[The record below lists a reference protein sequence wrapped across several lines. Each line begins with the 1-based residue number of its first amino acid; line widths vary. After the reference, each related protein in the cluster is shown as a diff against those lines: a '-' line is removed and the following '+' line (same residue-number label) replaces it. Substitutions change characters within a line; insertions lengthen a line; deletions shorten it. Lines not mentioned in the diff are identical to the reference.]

1 VGPVPARARQRQR
14 PSAPPVHDAAP
25 ATTSLRCHFAVIPG
39 LPGLASLVWSLLAG
53 LDVWSLPSPS
63 CTYVRVKSGIG
74 CYSSVYGNNTVLRHI
89 SVTLYA
95 PCTVLD
101 CIETHNTN

>member
-1 VGPVPARARQRQR
+1 MGPVPARARQRQR

-39 LPGLASLVWSLLAG
+39 LPGLASL
-53 LDVWSLPSPS
+53 VWSLPSPS